1 MVISRLGRVGMG
13 AWGRGQDL
21 VSANH
26 RSHLIECLGCPG
38 AGGGERSKVLQ
49 TRRQSLTCAG
59 DLGLAS
65 LGYKRSLKQQLCTPE
80 DRFLHCKVLDIH
92 SQGVSLRTS
101 RWFPTSDE
109 NHHQGADVT
118 RLDQVG
124 VGRGQGELVSLS
136 T

>member
-1 MVISRLGRVGMG
+1 MGEGAGSGQCKPQVTPNRMPGMS
-13 AWGRGQDL
+13 W
-21 VSANH
+21 
-26 RSHLIECLGCPG
+26 
-38 AGGGERSKVLQ
+38 AGGGERSKVSQ
-49 TRRQSLTCAG
+49 TGRQSLTCAG

-65 LGYKRSLKQQLCTPE
+65 LGYKGSLKQQLCTPE
-80 DRFLHCKVLDIH
+80 DKFLHCQVLDIH

-101 RWFPTSDE
+101 WWFPTSYE

-124 VGRGQGELVSLS
+124 VGRGQGAVVPLS